1 MRLLLLVPA
10 ILAMTAS
17 GAMAAPDYAKRA
29 APITPAIRAQLMGRW
44 TNPVD
49 NLVIDIQSV
58 DSTTGEVKGLEWPT
72 EPTRPDSSPAGTEHV
87 ITGWVSAAPS
97 RDGFDN
103 VTPVTLTSSLHEYG
117 TLPVWA
123 GYLKDGKIVTMHY
136 LVWPNRSYSW
146 DHISAFQET
155 WTKLPPERGR

>member
-1 MRLLLLVPA
+1 MRSLLLA
-10 ILAMTAS
+10 TAV
-17 GAMAAPDYAKRA
+17 AALTAQAAAAAPDYSKRA
-29 APITPAIRAQLMGRW
+29 APITPAVRAMLIGKW

-58 DSTTGEVKGLEWPT
+58 DSTTGELKGLEWPT
-72 EPTRPDSSPAGTEHV
+72 IPMRPDSSPAGTEHV
-87 ITGWVSAAPS
+87 ISGWVSAAPS
-97 RDGFDN
+97 REGFDN
-103 VTPVTLTSSLHEYG
+103 VTPVTITSSLHEYG

-123 GYLKDGKIVTMHY
+123 GYVKDGKLITMHY

-155 WTKLPPERGR
+155 WTKLPAERGR